1 MSREEARWLTAGKGA
16 AGRGSAQAR
25 VAQGRGREE
34 EAGEAPG
41 TCRSDSYV
49 CVGRRAE
56 SVNGI
61 WIVRTPVF
69 SHWLWFHVRVW
80 RFLSAGFHNFR
91 KLFLSA

>member
-49 CVGRRAE
+49 CVGRMLH
-56 SVNGI
+56 GI
-61 WIVRTPVF
+61 WIVRTPIF
-69 SHWLWFHVRVW
+69 SHTGCGSMW
-80 RFLSAGFHNFR
+80 
-91 KLFLSA
+91 

>member
-25 VAQGRGREE
+25 LAQGRGREE
-34 EAGEAPG
+34 EAQGRG

-49 CVGRRAE
+49 CVGRML
-56 SVNGI
+56 NGI

-69 SHWLWFHVRVW
+69 SHWLWFHVGRGFSV
-80 RFLSAGFHNFR
+80 RAAAGF
-91 KLFLSA
+91 LFTANCFWQ